1 MHMPLFTKQQKL
13 VPAKG
18 GDALKLERNH

>member
-18 GDALKLERNH
+18 GNALKLQRNH